1 MILMWFGMRHCH
13 VAQQLLLGEPLYG
26 NTASHDRKN
35 TEGAYLLI
43 FTYMFSEAG
52 QHYNNNN

>member
-1 MILMWFGMRHCH
+1 MRHCH